1 MALAEKFL
9 PQTFAKEWSQTGN
22 RRGDDD
28 NVEFDSHGDDI
39 GREAVSVIRHFAEI
53 TSLYF
58 PYQYT
63 MYSGNVSEVGGGG
76 GEKENNSPPPSS
88 LHSPHSPIVPN
99 TTIPPLQFSFSIA
112 FWSDAPIPPV
122 K

>member
-22 RRGDDD
+22 GRGDDD

-63 MYSGNVSEVGGGG
+63 IYSGNVSEGG
-76 GEKENNSPPPSS
+76 KKKKTTHLHR
-88 LHSPHSPIVPN
+88 LHSTRHTRP
-99 TTIPPLQFSFSIA
+99 
-112 FWSDAPIPPV
+112 
-122 K
+122 